1 MGSSVRAILIRRDGF
16 RKSIDIA
23 RRLPVVSMIGA
34 DALDIRPYDESV
46 KYLNIST
53 TEFRFEREYEDEF
66 SNHILIYKEM
76 T

>member
-1 MGSSVRAILIRRDGF
+1 MRAILIRRDGF

-23 RRLPVVSMIGA
+23 RRRPVISMIGA

-46 KYLNIST
+46 EDLNIST

>member
-23 RRLPVVSMIGA
+23 RRMPVISMMGA

-46 KYLNIST
+46 KDLKIST

-66 SNHILIYKEM
+66 GNQILIYKEM
-76 T
+76 